1 MMFKDLSLNGAYLI
15 ELEKFED
22 ERGFFAEAFNRR
34 NFEKHQLGFSIAQ
47 TNVSFNNKRGTIRGM
62 HFQIA
67 PVEEIKLVQ
76 CIKGAVYDVIIDLR
90 PTSPTYCHWVGNE
103 ITAQNRKQ
111 IYVPKG
117 FAHGYQTLDNDSEVL
132 YLVSEFYDPK
142 NARGV
147 RWNDPKFGIRWPIM
161 KEVII
166 NSRDASYPDFQ

>member
-142 NARGV
+142 NA
-147 RWNDPKFGIRWPIM
+147 
-161 KEVII
+161 
-166 NSRDASYPDFQ
+166 